1 MIIVEKVL
9 GNIKRDALW
18 QARAAANP
26 ADMLELTQWEAQK
39 SRCRK
44 RTRAGLELGIALPR
58 QQLLQDGDVVLWDE
72 QQARAVVVKIQLRAV
87 MVIHLESLLAQ
98 ERHSLMRISFELGH
112 ALGNQHWKAVL
123 KDTRIY
129 IPLTVATHVME
140 AVMKTHGFHYL
151 PYSFV
156 PGESVLPALTQAEAR
171 LLFGGAE
178 DAATHVHVAHAADQQ
193 VTQEK

>member
-18 QARAAANP
+18 QTRVASNP
-26 ADMLELTQWEAQK
+26 VDLLELTQWEAQK
-39 SRCRK
+39 SCCRK
-44 RTRAGLELGIALPR
+44 TTRAGLDLGIALPR
-58 QQLLQDGDVVLWDE
+58 QQLLQDGDVILWDE
-72 QQARAVVVKIQLRAV
+72 QQARAVVVKIQLRDV
-87 MVIHLESLLAQ
+87 MVIHLESLLAR
-98 ERHSLMRISFELGH
+98 EPHSLMRIGFELGH

-123 KDTRIY
+123 KETRIF

-178 DAATHVHVAHAADQQ
+178 DSATHVHVEHALGQHAI
-193 VTQEK
+193 KLK